1 MPTFLKRYLK
11 ARAVYSSVVQNSIS
25 MDVGKR
31 KRKAGNKGREKEG
44 GERKEGALISNQLTT

>member
-44 GERKEGALISNQLTT
+44 GERKRGH